1 MKHIFKSI
9 ILLIVLSVITACGG
23 SDTEEASGDK
33 LDAQDK
39 FLRIGTGPMG
49 SGWYPI
55 TAVMSDIYM
64 DNFNDLNVSEVE
76 GGSTANLKALEVD
89 DVQLALNYTSDF
101 VDSLDGGG
109 EFDESFD
116 KPAGMASLYP
126 VYQTIATLES
136 NNDINE
142 IEDIVDKHIF
152 LGPKEGGGPIA
163 FWRMME
169 EYDIDEETIE
179 KSGGKI
185 SYGNYSDGA
194 SMMKDGVVDVF
205 LAGGAPMVPA
215 LEEIDVTNPVKVLPI
230 DDDKLE
236 AIKEKDNG
244 IAAGEL
250 PEDTYE
256 QQTDPVPTY
265 TMVTMATVSADL
277 DEDYVYHLTE
287 IFWDSLDIFA
297 DQVPSREKD
306 FSIDTALEGISR
318 EDLHPGA
325 LKYYEELEEEG
336 EELKE
341 NN

>member
-1 MKHIFKSI
+1 MRVFLKSI
-9 ILLIVLSVITACGG
+9 ILLIALAVITACGS
-23 SDTEEASGDK
+23 SDAEGDSEDK
-33 LDAQDK
+33 LDAPDK

-64 DNFNDLNVSEVE
+64 DNFNDLNVSEIE
-76 GGSTANLKALEVD
+76 GGSTANLKALEID
-89 DVQLALNYTSDF
+89 DVQLGINYTSDF
-101 VDSLDGGG
+101 IDALEGGG
-109 EFDESFD
+109 EFDEAYE
-116 KPAGMASLYP
+116 KPTGMASLYP

-136 NNDINE
+136 NDNINE
-142 IEDIVDKHIF
+142 IEDIFDKHIF
-152 LGPKEGGGPIA
+152 LGPKEGGGPVA

-169 EYDIDEETIE
+169 EYDVDEKTIE
-179 KSGGKI
+179 EAGGKI

-194 SMMKDGVVDVF
+194 SMMKDGVVDVL

-215 LEEIDVTNPVKVLPI
+215 LEEIDVTNPVKVLPL
-230 DDDKLE
+230 DEDKLE
-236 AIKEKDNG
+236 SIKEKDNG

-250 PEDTYE
+250 PADTYE
-256 QQTDPVPTY
+256 EQVEPVPTY

-306 FSIDTALEGISR
+306 FSTDTALEGITK

-336 EELKE
+336 EELNE
-341 NN
+341 ND